1 MGAALCCCFSSLMRA
16 EHTIKF
22 YWVFMLTKLTNSWCS
37 EKAARA
43 VTAITGICNGF
54 LTGVGQGKC
63 VSANVT

>member
-1 MGAALCCCFSSLMRA
+1 
-16 EHTIKF
+16 
-22 YWVFMLTKLTNSWCS
+22 MLTKLTNSWCS